1 MNSILS
7 IRPVSIAAMRTFRAN
22 GEAGEKVSFI
32 FLVSLL
38 RSRHP
43 RATAKP
49 LSLEVRALRE
59 PRRMTV
65 SWPILR
71 DARRRRAPQDDG
83 VPSRRDDFLAL
94 LAEAFD
100 AEGYDVA
107 DVEEL
112 RRLHACAD
120 AGRRACGD

>member
-43 RATAKP
+43 
-49 LSLEVRALRE
+49 EVRALRE

-83 VPSRRDDFLAL
+83 VASRRDDFLAL
-94 LAEAFD
+94 LAEASD

-112 RRLHACAD
+112 RR
-120 AGRRACGD
+120 